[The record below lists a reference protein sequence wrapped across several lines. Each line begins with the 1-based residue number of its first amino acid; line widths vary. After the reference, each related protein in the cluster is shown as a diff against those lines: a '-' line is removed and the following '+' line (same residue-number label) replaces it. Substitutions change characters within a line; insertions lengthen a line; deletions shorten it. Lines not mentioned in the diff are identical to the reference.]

1 MKKREKNSVKA
12 VFFKAGSFID
22 SLLQGKP
29 LLVLF
34 LFFIL
39 LIIMCL
45 AFAFGM
51 YLVDRIM
58 PWFGGYFEHNRTGD
72 AWFSVLG
79 CFVSAVPSIILS
91 LVAILQ
97 TQRINSIDRKIRRPM
112 LAFQGAKLTA
122 WYLNQTDY
130 ERSSLYQGMT
140 VQEQNAVRKYQEK
153 QADREDYCL
162 LKIDIDMLQK
172 NEIGF
177 DHIEIINCYF
187 GINGKTYKFTLDKE
201 KNSPKLKSIKQIKH
215 SFKDGVELYNLQ
227 WVLIAFTPSQT
238 KLWSELYLAI
248 KNEEFLNNCYE
259 EFVLEV
265 EMQIQ
270 FGMDQERNEILRA
283 RICFCSEEG
292 YSSDEDAIYCVS
304 TKNGQMGYY

>member
-1 MKKREKNSVKA
+1 MKKKIAPKR
-12 VFFKAGSFID
+12 FLKAGSFID

-34 LFFIL
+34 LFFML

-58 PWFGGYFEHNRTGD
+58 PWFGGCFEHNRTGD

-79 CFVSAVPSIILS
+79 CFVPAVPSIILS

-97 TQRINSIDRKIRRPM
+97 TQRINLIDRKMRRPM
-112 LAFQGAKLTA
+112 LAFKGAKLTA
-122 WYLNQTDY
+122 WYLNQIDY
-130 ERSSLYQGMT
+130 ERSSLYRDMT
-140 VQEQNAVRKYQEK
+140 VQEQDAVREYQEK

-172 NEIGF
+172 NEIGV

-187 GINGKTYKFTLDKE
+187 KINGKTYGFTANQKAENL
-201 KNSPKLKSIKQIKH
+201 KLKKFREIKH
-215 SFKDGVELYNLQ
+215 RFEDGQELYNLK
-227 WVLIAFTPSQT
+227 WMLIAFVPSEV
-238 KLWSELYLAI
+238 KLWRELYLAI
-248 KNEEFLNNCYE
+248 KNEEFLNNCYD

-270 FGMDQERNEILRA
+270 FGIDQERDEILRA